1 MPSVD
6 MPLEKLKQYQG
17 MTPRPDDFN
26 AYWERALKQ
35 MHAIDSDINLEA
47 ADFQVP
53 FAECNHLYFSGTGGS
68 RVHAKYLKPK
78 TSRTEKHPAVLIF
91 HGYTGRS
98 PEWSSLL
105 NWVAA
110 GYSVFAMDSRGQG
123 GLSNNTEA
131 VTGTTWSGHIIRG
144 LSDGPDKL
152 LFRNIFLD
160 TAQLAR
166 IAMGMDEV
174 DADRVG
180 CLGGSQGGALTL
192 ACASLEPRIKKAAP
206 TYPFL
211 CDYKRVWQMD
221 LGENAYKELFYYFRA
236 FDPTHEREDE
246 IFRTLGYIDL
256 QNMVPW
262 IKAEV
267 LMATGLID
275 EICPASTQFAA
286 YNKITSK
293 KEVVIYPDFG
303 HENLPGFDSRVYR
316 FMMGL

>member
-1 MPSVD
+1 ME
-6 MPLEKLKQYQG
+6 L
-17 MTPRPDDFN
+17 
-26 AYWERALKQ
+26 
-35 MHAIDSDINLEA
+35 
-47 ADFQVP
+47 
-53 FAECNHLYFSGTGGS
+53 
-68 RVHAKYLKPK
+68 
-78 TSRTEKHPAVLIF
+78 
-91 HGYTGRS
+91 S
-98 PEWSSLL
+98 PELGSG
-105 NWVAA
+105 

-246 IFRTLGYIDL
+246 IFRT
-256 QNMVPW
+256 W
-262 IKAEV
+262 
-267 LMATGLID
+267 
-275 EICPASTQFAA
+275 
-286 YNKITSK
+286 
-293 KEVVIYPDFG
+293 VI
-303 HENLPGFDSRVYR
+303 
-316 FMMGL
+316 